1 LPNPWAHFE
10 SRERDW
16 GRTGSPR
23 RTASRRC
30 SGVLTSGGLG
40 GPFPYDLPT
49 RASAVA
55 SFCEGSDPVAPY
67 DWPPTRRPCRY
78 SMTPTTVMATQGV
91 WSAPEEADRDRPD
104 GRGDR
109 DHEVEPTGPP
119 ELPSR
124 AGTRGWLSSAGP
136 SGRWWRWRPVT
147 GRCAR
152 HRRRSQR
159 RSIASRRRH
168 LVRLEPGCPPA
179 RRRPGFRSQWSSRPT
194 GPVGLSEPS
203 RPTQVAAAALADDE
217 G

>member
-91 WSAPEEADRDRPD
+91 WVRPGGGRSRPPRRSWRSRSRSRTDGSARAPIPSGHAWLA
-104 GRGDR
+104 
-109 DHEVEPTGPP
+109 EP
-119 ELPSR
+119 
-124 AGTRGWLSSAGP
+124 AGP

>member
-91 WSAPEEADRDRPD
+91 WVRPGGGRSRPPRRSWRSRSRSRTDGSARAPIPSGHAWLAELGGPQWSLVALATSHWPMRSAPEEVATALNRISAPAS
-104 GRGDR
+104 G
-109 DHEVEPTGPP
+109 
-119 ELPSR
+119 
-124 AGTRGWLSSAGP
+124 SS
-136 SGRWWRWRPVT
+136 
-147 GRCAR
+147 
-152 HRRRSQR
+152 
-159 RSIASRRRH
+159 
-168 LVRLEPGCPPA
+168 
-179 RRRPGFRSQWSSRPT
+179 
-194 GPVGLSEPS
+194 
-203 RPTQVAAAALADDE
+203 
-217 G
+217 